1 MEFNAPCRHCVHRDI
16 GMLREHVLD
25 LARKAV
31 IQYAAA
37 SRLNNNSLCNT
48 RSPGPVSAKAAPGHE
63 LTRPPKLCHVARR

>member
-1 MEFNAPCRHCVHRDI
+1 LSALRAHRDI

-37 SRLNNNSLCNT
+37 SRLSNNSLWES
-48 RSPGPVSAKAAPGHE
+48 RAHFVAATSTE
-63 LTRPPKLCHVARR
+63 